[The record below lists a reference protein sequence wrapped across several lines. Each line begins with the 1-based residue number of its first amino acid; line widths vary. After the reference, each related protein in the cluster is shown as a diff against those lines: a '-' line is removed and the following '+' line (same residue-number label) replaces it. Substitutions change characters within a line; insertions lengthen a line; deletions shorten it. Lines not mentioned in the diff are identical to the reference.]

1 MKKIENIDIELTSVL
16 TKLKSNRMIETIV
29 NELNDKSRT
38 ILFTLDCKK
47 EDFKSIPTNSGLYLF
62 ETKKDSAEEL
72 SEWISNLW
80 IEKVI
85 KFTPS
90 IKKKRIKEKSIDEDW
105 IELYLGKCE
114 NIHRRIVEHIFLEG
128 HKQTYALKLKA
139 RIKKL
144 EKQQFRVK
152 WFCFGQINE
161 YHTISSILES
171 EIRKRINP
179 IIGRQ

>member
-1 MKKIENIDIELTSVL
+1 MKKIENIDIELTPVL

-47 EDFKSIPTNSGLYLF
+47 EDFSSIPTNSGLYLF
-62 ETKKDSAEEL
+62 ETKKDSAEEI

-90 IKKKRIKEKSIDEDW
+90 IKKKRIIANANNEW
-105 IELYLGKCE
+105 IELYLGKC
-114 NIHRRIVEHIFLEG
+114 NNVHKRIIEHIFLEG

-139 RIKKL
+139 RIKNL
-144 EKQQFRVK
+144 EKQQFRIK